1 MEIEWYLN
9 KNLNIPKT
17 CEFCRKGLK
26 RPDKIESKSK
36 ISNES
41 IEEEPVKTEMQIA
54 LENAGVS
61 ITEQK

>member
-1 MEIEWYLN
+1 MIYSENEN
-9 KNLNIPKT
+9 
-17 CEFCRKGLK
+17 F
-26 RPDKIESKSK
+26 
-36 ISNES
+36 NES